1 MTRVSADYKIR
12 VSFLRNA
19 ITEKYNELLAL
30 STNWHV
36 LFLLAELKRGTT
48 LKQFYQRIAENIAM
62 VFSVR
67 STYINVLKVCYFV
80 KFTLVW
86 K

>member
-1 MTRVSADYKIR
+1 M
-12 VSFLRNA
+12 SFLRNA

-36 LFLLAELKRGTT
+36 LFLLGELKRGTS
-48 LKQFYQRIAENIAM
+48 LKKFYQRIAEKTAM

-67 STYINVLKVCYFV
+67 STYINALKVC
-80 KFTLVW
+80 
-86 K
+86 

>member
-36 LFLLAELKRGTT
+36 LFLLAELKRGVT
-48 LKQFYQRIAENIAM
+48 LKKIYQRIAENTAI

-67 STYINVLKVCYFV
+67 SAYINALNFV
-80 KFTLVW
+80 KFRLVW